1 MITVVALIIV
11 GLFAGALASSL
22 GIGGGVVF
30 VPVLVVGLALDQA
43 VAQGT
48 SLAVIVPTAVIGT
61 YGHVRYSRVDWSV
74 AMPVAAGGIVGAA
87 IGAQV
92 ALAADPLLLRRLF
105 AGLLVVL
112 AARLIRRQRAAP
124 ASAEDLRYQSER

>member
-1 MITVVALIIV
+1 MTTVVVLIVV
-11 GLFAGALASSL
+11 GLLAGALASAL

-30 VPVLVVGLALDQA
+30 VPVLVVGLALEQA

-61 YGHVRYSRVDWSV
+61 YGHARYSRVDWR
-74 AMPVAAGGIVGAA
+74 AALPVAAGGIVGAA
-87 IGAQV
+87 LGAQV
-92 ALAADPLLLRRLF
+92 ALAADPQLLRRLF

-112 AARLIRRQRAAP
+112 AVRLVLRQRTAARNVTDRP
-124 ASAEDLRYQSER
+124 NR

>member
-1 MITVVALIIV
+1 MTVAVLIFA
-11 GLFAGALASSL
+11 GLVAGALASAL

-30 VPVLVVGLALDQA
+30 VPVLAVIVGLEQA

-48 SLAVIVPTAVIGT
+48 SLAVIVPTALIGT
-61 YGHVRYSRVDWSV
+61 YTHVRYQRVDWG
-74 AMPVAAGGIVGAA
+74 AALPVAAGGILGAIA
-87 IGAQV
+87 GARA

-112 AARLIRRQRAAP
+112 AIRLVATHFRSRSTTDQ
-124 ASAEDLRYQSER
+124 